1 MQHGICLLNIAPLRK
16 EASDRSEMISQ
27 VLFGECFLLLE
38 KYQKWSYIRLADDHY
53 EGWIDN
59 KQFEPIT
66 EKLFNQ
72 ITKQPPIYAA
82 EFIDFIKLKNSQL
95 AILSLGASLPLLNK
109 RIIKINHHLFE
120 YDGATFDKKLPKNSV
135 VNIALMY
142 LNTPYLWGGK
152 TPFGIDCSG
161 LVQMVYKVCGYQ
173 LNRDASQQAMQG
185 LTLNFLEESEP
196 GDLAFFDNEAG
207 TIIHVGI
214 LMGNEQIIHASGKVR
229 IDFIDHSGIFNKD
242 TKQHTHK
249 LRLLKRI
256 IE

>member
-1 MQHGICLLNIAPLRK
+1 GICLLNIVPLRK

-27 VLFGECFLLLE
+27 VLFGERFQILD
-38 KYQKWSYIRLADDHY
+38 KNSKWSLIRLTDDLY

-66 EKLFNQ
+66 AKLYNQIEKLY
-72 ITKQPPIYAA
+72 PIYSA

-95 AILSLGASLPLLNK
+95 AVLSMGANLPLFGEGILNV
-109 RIIKINHHLFE
+109 NQHQFE
-120 YDGATFDKKLPKNSV
+120 YDGATFKGKLPKSNV
-135 VNIALMY
+135 INIALMY

-152 TPFGIDCSG
+152 SPFGIDCSG
-161 LVQMVYKVCGYQ
+161 LTQMVYKICGY
-173 LNRDASQQAMQG
+173 LLPRDAYQQAMQG
-185 LTLNFLEESEP
+185 ATLNFLEECEP

-207 TIIHVGI
+207 SIIHVGI
-214 LMGNEQIIHASGKVR
+214 LMGNDQIIHASGKVR
-229 IDFIDHSGIFNKD
+229 IDLIDHSGIFNQE

-256 IE
+256 IN

>member
-1 MQHGICLLNIAPLRK
+1 MHYGICLLNIVPLRK
-16 EASDRSEMISQ
+16 EASDKSEMISQ
-27 VLFGECFLLLE
+27 ILFGERFQILE
-38 KYQKWSYIRLADDHY
+38 KNQKWSLIRLADDLY

-59 KQFEPIT
+59 KQFELIT
-66 EKLFNQ
+66 EKLYNQ
-72 ITKQPPIYAA
+72 ISKLPPIYAA

-95 AILSLGASLPLLNK
+95 SILSMGASLTLLK
-109 RIIKINHHLFE
+109 GSVLSINQHQFE
-120 YDGATFDKKLPKNSV
+120 YDGATYKGILPKSSI

-152 TPFGIDCSG
+152 SPFGIDCSG
-161 LVQMVYKVCGYQ
+161 LTQMVYKVCGYQ

-185 LTLNFLEESEP
+185 ITLNFLEESEP

-207 TIIHVGI
+207 TITHVGI

-229 IDFIDHSGIFNKD
+229 IDFIDHSGIFNQE

-256 IE
+256 I

>member
-1 MQHGICLLNIAPLRK
+1 MHYGICLLNIVPLRK
-16 EASDRSEMISQ
+16 EASDKSEMISQ
-27 VLFGECFLLLE
+27 ILFGERFQILE
-38 KYQKWSYIRLADDHY
+38 KNQKWSLIRLANDLY

-59 KQFEPIT
+59 KQFELIT
-66 EKLFNQ
+66 EKLYNQ
-72 ITKQPPIYAA
+72 ISKLPPIYAA

-95 AILSLGASLPLLNK
+95 SILSMGASLTLLK
-109 RIIKINHHLFE
+109 ESVLSINQHQFE
-120 YDGATFDKKLPKNSV
+120 YDGATYKGILPKSSI

-152 TPFGIDCSG
+152 SPFGIDCSG
-161 LVQMVYKVCGYQ
+161 LTQMVYKVCGYQ

-185 LTLNFLEESEP
+185 ITLNFLEESEP

-207 TIIHVGI
+207 TITHVGI

-229 IDFIDHSGIFNKD
+229 IDFIDHSGIFNQE

-256 IE
+256 I